1 MDSDV
6 LFSRMGAGLNE
17 SESAAGVRVRVV
29 PQHRSGDSPVEE
41 KRKSRKR
48 ALPWILVG
56 LLLLAL
62 LGALATWWL
71 LRPAET
77 NEGGGVSWA
86 QGQSSESGTPLQPGS
101 VRVAGYPKVKLADGI
116 VAHVPIKNPSENTF
130 ALSYIL
136 DLDGETLWE
145 SGLIKPGVE
154 VGEQR
159 LSRAL
164 SPGVHKATWL
174 VQAWTLDEKDPQGL
188 NKVEM
193 PCEITVAE

>member
-1 MDSDV
+1 MESDV
-6 LFSRMGAGLNE
+6 LFSHEG
-17 SESAAGVRVRVV
+17 ESADINEITPEVAGAKHVRGSE
-29 PQHRSGDSPVEE
+29 PLPEE
-41 KRKSRKR
+41 EHKNRKR

-56 LLLLAL
+56 VLLLAL
-62 LGALATWWL
+62 LGGLAAWWL
-71 LRPAET
+71 MRPAET
-77 NEGGGVSWA
+77 HEAGGVSWA

-101 VRVAGYPKVKLADGI
+101 VRIAGYPKVEVTGGS
-116 VAHVPIKNPSENTF
+116 VAHAPIKNSAENTF
-130 ALSYIL
+130 AVSYIL

-193 PCEITVAE
+193 PCEITVAQ